1 MIRTGEPKQVFQQGE
16 TATFFY
22 EFETMD
28 ELLIPIGGIMLKNQY
43 GMLVHGKNSLQ
54 FDLELP
60 QSVPAAK
67 RLRFQQDIVL
77 EVSPGEYTFE
87 VGLVETS
94 PDVYEKRSFL
104 HPSMLRQGLLR
115 VCSLPKAGSFV
126 VIPRKEGYPM
136 VLTHYGACNL
146 PGGQQ
151 LHLSEFIP
159 HARSTETVLSE
170 SKKASRTS

>member
-1 MIRTGEPKQVFQQGE
+1 MFQQGE

-22 EFETMD
+22 EFETLD
-28 ELLIPIGGIMLKNQY
+28 ELQIPVGGVMLKNQY
-43 GMLVHGKNSLQ
+43 GMFVHGKNSLQ

-60 QSVPAAK
+60 QLVPVMGHLFF
-67 RLRFQQDIVL
+67 RQEIVL
-77 EVSPGEYTFE
+77 EIAPGEYTFE
-87 VGLVETS
+87 VGLVEASTAI
-94 PDVYEKRSFL
+94 YEKRSFL

-126 VIPRKEGYPM
+126 VIPRKEGHPM

-146 PGGQQ
+146 PGDQQ
-151 LHLSEFIP
+151 LHISKFIP
-159 HARSTETVLSE
+159 HAKSTETVLSE